1 MADHGLA
8 DAPAPANGADNAS
21 RRATNYDAGPLAAMH
36 PLAAA
41 LAHIH
46 APSDARETPPAH
58 AAHAPRSGASSP
70 PAMRK
75 RSPADYDFA
84 QTLGEGSYS
93 TVVRATD
100 RHSRKVVAIKI
111 LDKRH
116 IVKEKKTKYVAVEK
130 AALTLLARHPLVV
143 HLLATFQDA
152 QSLYFVLECAE
163 NGELLAYIRR
173 AHDGL
178 DLDAARF
185 YAAELIVAVEYLHSM
200 GVLHRDLKPENVL
213 LSSSMHIKLADF
225 GSAKLLRPESPPR
238 PSPPPREPD
247 HDAGAHDPD
256 AGPKSARSFVGTAE
270 YVSPELLQDRPAG
283 AASDVWAIG
292 CILYQM
298 LVGRPPF
305 KGSNDY
311 QTFQKILKRE
321 FTVPDRVDPDA
332 RDLIDK
338 MLVLD
343 PNARITLADA
353 KQHALFHGF
362 DWTTSVWEQRPPPMP
377 RAPPTDTDADG
388 DEWLDG
394 SDPTAAASWNS
405 ARAESLASDD
415 DSQHMHHHTPSPPSS
430 SGGGEPF
437 PPLPADAPLSPLPPL
452 PAILAADLAR
462 WSPFLHPGER
472 LLKLG
477 YVVKR
482 KGLFRT
488 QTRML
493 LVVDPPRLPYVDPE
507 KMLAKGEIPW
517 TPRTVPEWRSTK
529 AFYIHVPGRT
539 YDLECCDHDAGS
551 WVDLLAAMR
560 ARAWGRG
567 AGGIGGPLVAARGVA
582 VGTASASGAGGSG
595 AASPVRSARGRA
607 RDGNGAP
614 RGDVDD
620 DDDDDDDDDV
630 E

>member
-8 DAPAPANGADNAS
+8 DAPAPTDAADGAS
-21 RRATNYDAGPLAAMH
+21 RLATNDDAGPLATMH

-41 LAHIH
+41 LAHLH
-46 APSDARETPPAH
+46 APDGARSPGPAH
-58 AAHAPRSGASSP
+58 AARAHAPRSGASSP
-70 PAMRK
+70 PTLRK
-75 RSPADYDFA
+75 RSPADYEFA
-84 QTLGEGSYS
+84 HTLGEGSYS

-100 RHSRKVVAIKI
+100 RHSHKVVAIKI

-185 YAAELIVAVEYLHSM
+185 YAAELILAIEYLHSM

-213 LSSSMHIKLADF
+213 LSSDMHIKLADF

-238 PSPPPREPD
+238 PSPPPREPG
-247 HDAGAHDPD
+247 HDADAHDP
-256 AGPKSARSFVGTAE
+256 ASSPKSTRSFVGTAE
-270 YVSPELLQDRPAG
+270 YVSPELLQDQPAG
-283 AASDVWAIG
+283 AASDVWALG

-311 QTFQKILKRE
+311 QTFQKILKRD
-321 FTVPDRVDPDA
+321 FTIPDRVDPDA

-343 PNARITLADA
+343 PQARIALVDA
-353 KQHALFHGF
+353 KQHAFFHGF
-362 DWTTSVWEQRPPPMP
+362 DWTTPIWDQTPPPLP
-377 RAPPTDTDADG
+377 RAPSTDADADG

-394 SDPTAAASWNS
+394 SDPAAAAYWTS
-405 ARAESLASDD
+405 AHAPRAESLASDD
-415 DSQHMHHHTPSPPSS
+415 DDGSHHHRHTPSPPSLGS
-430 SGGGEPF
+430 EPF
-437 PPLPADAPLSPLPPL
+437 PPLPAADSPLPPL
-452 PAILAADLAR
+452 PAIPAADLAR

-507 KMLAKGEIPW
+507 KMVVKGEIPW
-517 TPRTVPEWRSTK
+517 TPRTVPERRSTK

-567 AGGIGGPLVAARGVA
+567 AGGIGGPLVVARGVP
-582 VGTASASGAGGSG
+582 ASGAGGSG
-595 AASPVRSARGRA
+595 AVSPVGSARGRG
-607 RDGNGAP
+607 RDGDGAS
-614 RGDVDD
+614 RGDVVDD
-620 DDDDDDDDDV
+620 DDDD
-630 E
+630 EEEEE

>member
-1 MADHGLA
+1 
-8 DAPAPANGADNAS
+8 
-21 RRATNYDAGPLAAMH
+21 
-36 PLAAA
+36 
-41 LAHIH
+41 
-46 APSDARETPPAH
+46 
-58 AAHAPRSGASSP
+58 
-70 PAMRK
+70 
-75 RSPADYDFA
+75 
-84 QTLGEGSYS
+84 
-93 TVVRATD
+93 
-100 RHSRKVVAIKI
+100 
-111 LDKRH
+111 
-116 IVKEKKTKYVAVEK
+116 
-130 AALTLLARHPLVV
+130 
-143 HLLATFQDA
+143 
-152 QSLYFVLECAE
+152 
-163 NGELLAYIRR
+163 
-173 AHDGL
+173 
-178 DLDAARF
+178 
-185 YAAELIVAVEYLHSM
+185 
-200 GVLHRDLKPENVL
+200 
-213 LSSSMHIKLADF
+213 
-225 GSAKLLRPESPPR
+225 
-238 PSPPPREPD
+238 
-247 HDAGAHDPD
+247 
-256 AGPKSARSFVGTAE
+256 
-270 YVSPELLQDRPAG
+270 
-283 AASDVWAIG
+283 
-292 CILYQM
+292 
-298 LVGRPPF
+298 
-305 KGSNDY
+305 
-311 QTFQKILKRE
+311 
-321 FTVPDRVDPDA
+321 
-332 RDLIDK
+332 

-529 AFYIHVPGRT
+529 AFYIHTQPMRMNAGPFIEPAVYVPPPSLSIEYTTVVANEFQGALHRAMG
-539 YDLECCDHDAGS
+539 DLDGKFRNLQHMCTALHAENDQLKREGYPAMVLEELERVKAKVARLERENEVLELQLREKTAALDAIRKCIPS
-551 WVDLLAAMR
+551 AA
-560 ARAWGRG
+560 
-567 AGGIGGPLVAARGVA
+567 P
-582 VGTASASGAGGSG
+582 
-595 AASPVRSARGRA
+595 
-607 RDGNGAP
+607 AP
-614 RGDVDD
+614 G
-620 DDDDDDDDDV
+620 
-630 E
+630 EMLE

>member
-1 MADHGLA
+1 MADTGLS
-8 DAPAPANGADNAS
+8 DTPAPANTVDGGL
-21 RRATNYDAGPLAAMH
+21 RPTTNDDAGPLAAMH

-46 APSDARETPPAH
+46 VPSDARAPAPAH
-58 AAHAPRSGASSP
+58 TAHAHVHAPRSGASSP

-100 RHSRKVVAIKI
+100 RHSDRVVAIKI

-130 AALTLLARHPLVV
+130 AALTLLSRHPLVV

-185 YAAELIVAVEYLHSM
+185 YAAELIIAVEYLHSM

-213 LSSSMHIKLADF
+213 LSSDMHIKLADF

-238 PSPPPREPD
+238 PAPAAPPRDTD
-247 HDAGAHDPD
+247 HGADAHVD
-256 AGPKSARSFVGTAE
+256 ADAAPKSTRSFVGTAE
-270 YVSPELLQDRPAG
+270 YVSPELLQDQPAG
-283 AASDVWAIG
+283 AASDVWALG

-311 QTFQKILKRE
+311 QTFQKILKRD
-321 FTVPDRVDPDA
+321 FIIPDRIDPDA

-343 PNARITLADA
+343 PNGRISLADA
-353 KQHALFHGF
+353 KQHAFFSGF
-362 DWTTSVWEQRPPPMP
+362 DWTTPIWDQTPPPLP
-377 RAPPTDTDADG
+377 RAPSTDADADA

-394 SDPTAAASWNS
+394 SDPKTAAYWNS
-405 ARAESLASDD
+405 GRAESLASDD
-415 DSQHMHHHTPSPPSS
+415 GDSQHHHHTPSPPS
-430 SGGGEPF
+430 GEPF
-437 PPLPADAPLSPLPPL
+437 PSLPVDAPVPPLPPL
-452 PAILAADLAR
+452 PAIPAADLAR

-507 KMLAKGEIPW
+507 KMVVKGEIPW
-517 TPRTVPEWRSTK
+517 TPRTVPERRSNK

-567 AGGIGGPLVAARGVA
+567 AGGIGGPLVVARGVP
-582 VGTASASGAGGSG
+582 GTASGSGAAGGSG
-595 AASPVRSARGRA
+595 AVSPVGSARGRLRVGDHA
-607 RDGNGAP
+607 S
-614 RGDVDD
+614 RGDVDAD
-620 DDDDDDDDDV
+620 DDD
-630 E
+630 EE